1 MLVRRYEMP
10 WRRAYEVYAGIA
22 WWLAL
27 LYFVGVGVVGTAAP
41 AIGPAAG
48 ARLLRNGRVA
58 GDPGPAHAGLAG
70 VAGRARHRG
79 RRYRRP
85 GSMVPGSGL
94 SVPGL
99 RLRMAAGAFAA
110 ALRTVQGRLPGVRRI
125 AAPAATFGLRQ
136 QAPAGR
142 RDRSAL
148 YSWRRAEGRPVA
160 PAAAELR
167 GRHVAGRHHPV
178 RQGGGTRQPDHPG
191 DPARRRGDRHRS
203 EEQPAPEAGCGA
215 RLRGLPRAG
224 HFPGV
229 PPGLSGAG
237 GKAGFHLQLA
247 EAHRDRLAYPV
258 HHAAGHGRR
267 LLGLRLGCRQCR
279 GAGPGRDRG
288 TAEPDET
295 DQVHR
300 GRHRTG
306 AGRTRCAATTTR
318 PWASA
323 GANCPR

>member
-27 LYFVGVGVVGTAAP
+27 LYFLGVGV
-41 AIGPAAG
+41 AG
-48 ARLLRNGRVA
+48 ALPLQLALPLALVCFANGRAA
-58 GDPGPAHAGLAG
+58 GDPGPAHAGLARFPRWTG
-70 VAGRARHRG
+70 HRG

-110 ALRTVQGRLPGVRRI
+110 ALRTGQDRLPGVRRI

-148 YSWRRAEGRPVA
+148 YPRRRTEGRPVA

-167 GRHVAGRHHPV
+167 GRHVAGRAP
-178 RQGGGTRQPDHPG
+178 PS
-191 DPARRRGDRHRS
+191 PARAWHS
-203 EEQPAPEAGCGA
+203 P
-215 RLRGLPRAG
+215 
-224 HFPGV
+224 
-229 PPGLSGAG
+229 
-237 GKAGFHLQLA
+237 
-247 EAHRDRLAYPV
+247 
-258 HHAAGHGRR
+258 
-267 LLGLRLGCRQCR
+267 
-279 GAGPGRDRG
+279 
-288 TAEPDET
+288 T
-295 DQVHR
+295 
-300 GRHRTG
+300 
-306 AGRTRCAATTTR
+306 
-318 PWASA
+318 
-323 GANCPR
+323 